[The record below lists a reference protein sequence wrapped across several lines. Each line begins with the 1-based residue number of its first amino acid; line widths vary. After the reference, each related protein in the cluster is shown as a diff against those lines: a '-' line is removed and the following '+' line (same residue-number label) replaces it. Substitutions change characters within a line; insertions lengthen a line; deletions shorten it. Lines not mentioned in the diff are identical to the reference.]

1 MLGLILG
8 YSINSNIFN
17 IGTRFSHFLRQNLFN
32 DMTVY
37 FSGQTLSDTKYI
49 TFYLYRKMPGPAI
62 YKIFNT
68 FMAHNCTQRP
78 EIVAC

>member
-1 MLGLILG
+1 MFLKG

-17 IGTRFSHFLRQNLFN
+17 IGTRFSHLFKTAESVQWY
-32 DMTVY
+32 DCIFFV
-37 FSGQTLSDTKYI
+37 SDSQIQSTN

-62 YKIFNT
+62 YQIFNT